1 MNESPKLDGLKVP
14 RGQWRFIRNACIY
27 LSEKRQLMKMRLRTS
42 KKDIMTSSQTT
53 TYPGMHVT
61 IPNPYP
67 PPSSMALHPQPP
79 LGFLN
84 IGNEVQ
90 TGQISYITPP
100 GILTTHQLGLE
111 NVPTGHPA
119 SGTTTTT
126 NPKFKDAAIA
136 LGAVHITTGLMH
148 IGFGI
153 VLGLL
158 STNYHMSWGFYSVA
172 FIGGYPFW
180 GGLSFIASG
189 SLSVLAFKKLAPSL
203 LKSTLAT
210 NIISVIFA
218 SVGVILFVWDLNIN
232 GYYYQNY
239 WMVLSGRG
247 IVGVLAIFSVLESAL
262 AVPTVHVANPL
273 MQQPF
278 PDPAIH
284 ERVPAYAPQPY
295 QA

>member
-1 MNESPKLDGLKVP
+1 
-14 RGQWRFIRNACIY
+14 
-27 LSEKRQLMKMRLRTS
+27 
-42 KKDIMTSSQTT
+42 MTSSQTT

-136 LGAVHITTGLMH
+136 LGV
-148 IGFGI
+148 
-153 VLGLL
+153 
-158 STNYHMSWGFYSVA
+158 SV
-172 FIGGYPFW
+172 F
-180 GGLSFIASG
+180 
-189 SLSVLAFKKLAPSL
+189 
-203 LKSTLAT
+203 AT
-210 NIISVIFA
+210 
-218 SVGVILFVWDLNIN
+218 
-232 GYYYQNY
+232 
-239 WMVLSGRG
+239 
-247 IVGVLAIFSVLESAL
+247 
-262 AVPTVHVANPL
+262 
-273 MQQPF
+273 
-278 PDPAIH
+278 
-284 ERVPAYAPQPY
+284 RV
-295 QA
+295 

>member
-1 MNESPKLDGLKVP
+1 
-14 RGQWRFIRNACIY
+14 
-27 LSEKRQLMKMRLRTS
+27 MKS
-42 KKDIMTSSQTT
+42 CQTT

-61 IPNPYP
+61 IPNPYAP
-67 PPSSMALHPQPP
+67 TSSMALHPQPP

-84 IGNEVQ
+84 TGNQVQ
-90 TGQISYITPP
+90 TGQLSYITSP
-100 GILTTHQLGLE
+100 GILTTLQLGLE

-119 SGTTTTT
+119 PGTTAT
-126 NPKFKDAAIA
+126 NPKFKDAAMA
-136 LGAVHITTGLMH
+136 LGVIHIITGLMH

-153 VLGLL
+153 VLGML
-158 STNYHMSWGFYSVA
+158 SINYHMSWAFCSVA

-189 SLSVLAFKKLAPSL
+189 SLSISAFKKPSPSL

-218 SVGVILFVWDLNIN
+218 SVGLILFVWDLNTN

-239 WMVLSGRG
+239 WMVLSGTG
-247 IVGVLAIFSVLESAL
+247 IVGVLAIFSLLEVSIACATVHFAYQTLLLGKRSAL

-273 MQQPF
+273 TQQPF
-278 PDPAIH
+278 PDPAIE

-295 QA
+295 PA